1 MLRKAIICALMMIF
15 MITSFV
21 SAQSFQEMTVLE
33 KTAAAEKIVYGSE
46 QTGSLI
52 ERTGKIEK
60 DIFGEETK
68 AALTDKLDR
77 IYTYLTDN
85 SAAEPSFQAK
95 LAAVEWTISHNVTA
109 QPAKAK
115 IENME
120 IVLLGNSATG
130 NFDSRIAKLAHIA
143 YPNGRINVSS
153 TTLYKDTLVKIKTVT
168 ELDSRK
174 NRVGDIVV
182 FQAVEDVY
190 SSGLLVIPR
199 GMTGAGK
206 ITKVQQSRNF
216 GRDAVLEVSFDNIG
230 AFDGSIIQTELGDKA
245 KEETKSLAKAAGA
258 SVAGMALLGPIG
270 VVGGAFVRGSDI
282 TVPTGTEMYIQ
293 VKADTSLYG
302 LQVQ

>member
-1 MLRKAIICALMMIF
+1 MLRKAIICTLMMIF
-15 MITSFV
+15 VITSLV

-60 DIFGEETK
+60 DIFGEETR
-68 AALTDKLDR
+68 AALTEKLDR
-77 IYTYLTDN
+77 LYTYLTDN

-95 LAAVEWTISHNVTA
+95 LTAVEWTISHNVTA

-130 NFDSRIAKLAHIA
+130 NFDSRIAKLTHIA
-143 YPNGRINVSS
+143 YPNGRINVSN

-174 NRVGDIVV
+174 SRLGDVVV

-199 GMTGAGK
+199 GMTGTGK

-230 AFDGSIIQTELGDKA
+230 AFDGSMIQTELGDKA

-282 TVPTGTEMYIQ
+282 TVPIGTEMYIQ

>member
-1 MLRKAIICALMMIF
+1 VLRKTIICAILMVF
-15 MITSFV
+15 LITSLV

-52 ERTGKIEK
+52 ERTSKIEK

-77 IYTYLTDN
+77 VYTYLTDN
-85 SAAEPSFQAK
+85 SALEPSFQAK
-95 LAAVEWTISHNVTA
+95 LTAVEWTISHNVTN
-109 QPAKAK
+109 QPAKAR

-120 IVLLGNSATG
+120 IILLGNSATG
-130 NFDSRIAKLAHIA
+130 NFDSRIAKLTRIA
-143 YPNGRINVSS
+143 YPNGQVNVSN
-153 TTLYKDTLVKIKTVT
+153 TTLAKDTLIKIKTIT

-174 NRVGDIVV
+174 SRVGDVV
-182 FQAVEDVY
+182 LFQAIEDVY
-190 SSGLLVIPR
+190 SSGFLVIPK
-199 GMTGAGK
+199 GVQGVGK
-206 ITKVQQSRNF
+206 VAKVQQSRNF

-258 SVAGMALLGPIG
+258 SVAGIALLGPIG

-282 TVPTGTEMYIQ
+282 TVPVGTEMYIQ

>member
-1 MLRKAIICALMMIF
+1 MLRKTIICAILMVF
-15 MITSFV
+15 LITSLV

-52 ERTGKIEK
+52 ERTSKIEK

-77 IYTYLTDN
+77 VYTYLTDN
-85 SAAEPSFQAK
+85 SALEPSFQAK
-95 LAAVEWTISHNVTA
+95 LTAVEWTISHNVTN
-109 QPAKAK
+109 QPAKAR

-120 IVLLGNSATG
+120 IILLGNSATG
-130 NFDSRIAKLAHIA
+130 NFDSRIAKLTRIA
-143 YPNGRINVSS
+143 YPNGQVNVSN
-153 TTLYKDTLVKIKTVT
+153 TTLAKDTLIKIKTIT

-174 NRVGDIVV
+174 SRVGDVV
-182 FQAVEDVY
+182 LFQAIEDVY
-190 SSGLLVIPR
+190 SSGFLVIPK
-199 GMTGAGK
+199 GVQGVGK
-206 ITKVQQSRNF
+206 VAKVQQSRNF

-258 SVAGMALLGPIG
+258 SVAGIALLGPIG

-282 TVPTGTEMYIQ
+282 TVPVGTEMYIQ